1 MGYLLTDDD
10 IAYFRNRIKRLK
22 REHTKASDHWEEV
35 LTPASFDKI
44 VQIARE
50 MRRLQ
55 SLIGEGG

>member
-1 MGYLLTDDD
+1 MGYQLTDDD
-10 IAYFRNRIKRLK
+10 IAHFKKRIKRLK

-50 MRRLQ
+50 MRRLEA
-55 SLIGEGG
+55 LIGRQI

>member
-1 MGYLLTDDD
+1 MGYQLTDDD
-10 IAYFRNRIKRLK
+10 IAHFKKRIKRLK
-22 REHTKASDHWEEV
+22 REHTKASDNWEEV
-35 LTPASFDKI
+35 LTSASFDKI